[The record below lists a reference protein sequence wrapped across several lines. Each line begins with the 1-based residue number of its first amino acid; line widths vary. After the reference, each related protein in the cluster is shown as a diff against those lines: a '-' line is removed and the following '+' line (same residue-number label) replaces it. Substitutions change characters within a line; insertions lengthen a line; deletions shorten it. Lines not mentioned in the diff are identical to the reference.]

1 MNSAVSE
8 LPLARAQPP
17 APAHAFVDA
26 FDGRY
31 ARIAASESLPPFL
44 MNVVSSSDLWLF
56 VASNGGLSAGRSSA
70 EHALFPYQTVDRIYD
85 SPGCTGPFTAV
96 RVATPSGEV
105 LWEPFAAHTPH
116 VHRVTRNLYKSI
128 EGDRVWFE
136 EINLSLELVFRYGWA
151 TAEHEGFVRRCELE
165 NRSAAPRTLRLVDG
179 LRNFLPPDIDSRLQ
193 VESSCLVDAYKTAEL
208 LPDSSLATF
217 ALSSIIIDRP
227 VPMEALRA
235 SAVWS
240 HGLPQAQILLSEQ
253 QLAAFHAGA
262 RLTTESRRR
271 GLRCVYALAAPLA
284 VGARATQSWVMV
296 ADTGLT
302 QADVVARARAL
313 ASGELVARLPG
324 AVAESTQTLR
334 RFVAAADGVQAGGA
348 EGTTAHH
355 FANTLF
361 NIMRGGVFAGG
372 GAIPSADFAAFVAT
386 RSHATAARHAG
397 WLATLPRS
405 LARATLLAQAAAR
418 EDRDLE
424 RLALEY
430 LPLTF
435 SRRHGDPSRPW
446 NRFNIRMRDAHGHR
460 ALNYEGNW
468 RDIFQNWEA
477 LCLSFPEF
485 IESIVAKFLNASTLD
500 GYNPYRVSRDGLEWE
515 TLFDDHPWA
524 GIGYWGDHQTIYLLK
539 LLEWSARFH
548 PRLLDSWLR
557 RDLFSFAD
565 VPYRI
570 ASYEEIRQRPRATIT
585 FDGDRHHEIERRVAA
600 EGSDARLVHDT
611 LGRILHANLTEKLLL
626 LLLTRLTNFV
636 PGGGIWM
643 NTQRPEWN
651 DANNALVGSGVSVV
665 TLCYLR
671 RFTAHL
677 RDHLLPALGADSV
690 PVLAPVA
697 ELLGEVLQALA
708 EHRRLLERPE
718 IADSARRSCVD
729 ALGRAGSRYRAAI
742 YGPRGGARSPVVRA
756 ELATLLDLALQFIDH
771 TLRSNRRDDG
781 LYHAYNLIAF
791 AEHPPRVSVRHL
803 APMLEGQVA
812 ILSSGL
818 LTPAEAAALL
828 RDLRASPLYRP
839 DQHSYLLYPDR
850 QLPSFVERNVI
861 APADASSCP
870 LLAQLL
876 AAGDTR
882 LVLRDADGR
891 TRFHPALVNEA
902 ALEARLALLARDPAW
917 REPVAAHTAA
927 VKAVYES
934 VFHHQA
940 YTGRSGSMFG
950 YEGLGSIYWH
960 MVAKLLLAVQENVCA
975 AEAAH
980 DPAATELAARYYDVR
995 AGLGFNKS
1003 PAAYGAFP
1011 SDPYSHTPGHAG
1023 AQQPGMTGQ
1032 VKEEILTRFGEL
1044 GVQVDGGCVTFAPTL
1059 LRGDEFTTGA
1069 APFVVPLDE
1078 TEDYALP
1085 LPAGALGFT
1094 LCGTPVVYRRS
1105 AGAPRL
1111 VVRLD
1116 DGTIREFAG
1125 TALDPAISR
1134 EVFART
1140 GRVRR
1145 IELDLG
1151 ESFRPC
1157 SA

>member
-1 MNSAVSE
+1 MNSAVAEIPS
-8 LPLARAQPP
+8 PRPRRP
-17 APAHAFVDA
+17 AAPHAFVDA

-31 ARIAASESLPPFL
+31 ARIAASETLPPFL

-56 VASNGGLSAGRSSA
+56 VASNGGLSAGRNNA

-85 SPGCTGPFTAV
+85 STGCTGPFTAL
-96 RVATPSGEV
+96 RVDTPSGEV
-105 LWEPFAAHTPH
+105 LWEPFAAHTPQ
-116 VHRVTRNLYKSI
+116 VHRITRNLYKSI

-136 EINLSLELVFRYGWA
+136 EINLSLDLVFRYGWA
-151 TAEHEGFVRRCELE
+151 TAEREGFVRRCELE
-165 NRSAAPRTLRLVDG
+165 NRSAEPRTLRLIDG

-208 LPDSSLATF
+208 LPDSTLATF

-240 HGLPQAQILLSEQ
+240 RGLPGAAILLSEE
-253 QLAAFHAGA
+253 QLGAFHAGE

-284 VGARATQSWVMV
+284 LGDGATQSWVMV
-296 ADTGLT
+296 ADTCLT

-324 AVAESTQTLR
+324 AVAESTGTLR
-334 RFVAAADGVQAGGA
+334 RFVAAADGVQTGGA

-361 NIMRGGVFAGG
+361 NIMRGGVFAAE
-372 GAIPSADFAAFVAT
+372 GAVPTSDFAAFVRT
-386 RSHATAARHAG
+386 RSHDVATRHAG
-397 WLATLPRS
+397 WLAGLPHTVS
-405 LARATLLAQAAAR
+405 RATLLAQATGR
-418 EDRDLE
+418 DDRDLE

-446 NRFNIRMRDAHGHR
+446 NRFNIRMRDANGGR

-477 LCLSFPEF
+477 LCLSFPEY

-524 GIGYWGDHQTIYLLK
+524 GIGYWGDHQTVYLLK
-539 LLEWSARFH
+539 LLELSARFH
-548 PRLLDSWLR
+548 PRLLTTWLR

-570 ASYEEIRQRPRATIT
+570 ASYDEIHQRPRATIT
-585 FDGDRHHEIERRVAA
+585 FDGDRHHEIERRVSTA
-600 EGSDARLVHDT
+600 GTDARLVHDS

-665 TLCYLR
+665 TLGYLR

-677 RDHLLPALGADSV
+677 RDHLLPALGPESV
-690 PVLAPVA
+690 PVLVPLA
-697 ELLGEVLQALA
+697 ELLADVLQALA
-708 EHRRLLERPE
+708 EHRRLLEHNAIDDGE
-718 IADSARRSCVD
+718 RRACVD
-729 ALGRAGSRYRAAI
+729 ALGRAGSRYRARI
-742 YGPRGGARSPVVRA
+742 YGPRNEARIPVVRA
-756 ELATLLDLALQFIDH
+756 ELAKLLELSLAFIDH
-771 TLRSNRRDDG
+771 TLRANRREDG

-791 AEHPPRVSVRHL
+791 AEHPPRLLVRHL
-803 APMLEGQVA
+803 APMLEGQVS

-818 LTPAEAAALL
+818 LPPAAAAALL
-828 RDLRASPLYRP
+828 RALRASPLYRP

-861 APADASSCP
+861 AAADATGCP
-870 LLAQLL
+870 LIAQLL
-876 AAGDTR
+876 AAGDSR

-891 TRFHPALVNEA
+891 VRFHPALVNES
-902 ALEARLALLARDPAW
+902 ALETRLALLARDPAW
-917 REPVAAHTAA
+917 RELVAGHAA
-927 VKAVYES
+927 TVKAVYES

-960 MVAKLLLAVQENVCA
+960 MVAKLLLAVQENLRA

-980 DPAATELAARYYDVR
+980 DPAATELATQYYDIR

-1003 PAAYGAFP
+1003 PTVYGAFP

-1044 GVQVDGGCVTFAPTL
+1044 GIQVDDGCVTFRPTL
-1059 LRGDEFTTGA
+1059 LRADEFTREPTSFTVPAEGA
-1069 APFVVPLDE
+1069 SERTFTLA
-1078 TEDYALP
+1078 
-1085 LPAGALGFT
+1085 AGALGFT
-1094 LCGTPVVYRRS
+1094 FCGTPVVYRRS
-1105 AGAPRL
+1105 GSAPRL
-1111 VVRLD
+1111 VVRFE
-1116 DGTIREFAG
+1116 DGTMREFAG
-1125 TALDPAISR
+1125 TGLDPAMSR
-1134 EVFART
+1134 EIFART
-1140 GRVRR
+1140 GRVDHV
-1145 IELDLG
+1145 ELELG
-1151 ESFRPC
+1151 EDFRPC
-1157 SA
+1157 TA